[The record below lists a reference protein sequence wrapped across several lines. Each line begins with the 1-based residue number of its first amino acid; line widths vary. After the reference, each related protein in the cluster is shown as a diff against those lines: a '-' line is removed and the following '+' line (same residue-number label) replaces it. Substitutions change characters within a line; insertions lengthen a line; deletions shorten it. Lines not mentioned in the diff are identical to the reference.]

1 MELLYY
7 YRDEVNDDAKENNA
21 ADNRINDNKTIL
33 SKFLESQTKL
43 KGSTPDGNNILD
55 AEVVVPFE

>member
-7 YRDEVNDDAKENNA
+7 YRDKVNDDAKENNA
-21 ADNRINDNKTIL
+21 VDNRINENKIIL
-33 SKFLESQTKL
+33 SKFFENKTKL
-43 KGSTPDGNNILD
+43 KGSTPDDNNILD